1 MEDKK
6 KDGVS
11 VREIEDFAK
20 KHRFEVFFCLIFFLA
35 FIFGAFGFFKSFWSI
50 AALMGGA
57 ICGVL
62 FSTKVEGLIKKILS
76 FVFKHDGTM
85 QLVLGI
91 VCLVLAIFIP
101 FLVFLIAG
109 LAGGRTLYI
118 QAIDAARSKM
128 K

>member
-1 MEDKK
+1 MEEKK

-20 KHRFEVFFCLIFFLA
+20 KHRFEVFFCLMFFLA

-57 ICGVL
+57 IVGVL
-62 FSTKVEGLIKKILS
+62 FAQKVEGMLKKMLGFI
-76 FVFKHDGTM
+76 FKHDSTM

-91 VCLVLAIFIP
+91 VCLVVAVFIP
-101 FLVFLIAG
+101 FLVFLVTG
-109 LAGGRTLYI
+109 LAGGRILYI
-118 QAIDAARSKM
+118 QAIESARSRM

>member
-1 MEDKK
+1 MEEKK

-20 KHRFEVFFCLIFFLA
+20 RHRFEVFFCLIFFIS

-57 ICGVL
+57 ILGVI
-62 FSTKVEGLIKKILS
+62 FAVKVDGLLKKMLH
-76 FVFKHDGTM
+76 FVFKHDSTM

-91 VCLVLAIFIP
+91 VALVLAIFIP
-101 FLVFLIAG
+101 FLVFLVTG
-109 LAGGRTLYI
+109 LAGGRILYV
-118 QAIDAARSKM
+118 QAIESARSKT

>member
-1 MEDKK
+1 MEEKK

-20 KHRFEVFFCLIFFLA
+20 KHRFEVFFCLMFFLA

-50 AALMGGA
+50 AAFMGGA
-57 ICGVL
+57 IVGVL
-62 FSTKVEGLIKKILS
+62 FAVKVEGMLKKMLN
-76 FVFKHDGTM
+76 FVFKHDSTM

-91 VCLVLAIFIP
+91 IGLVLAIFIP
-101 FLVFLIAG
+101 FLVFLVTG
-109 LAGGRTLYI
+109 LAGGRMLYA
-118 QAIDAARSKM
+118 QAIEASRSRM